1 MSVLIADVTTILIAD
16 VTTILIADVTTY
28 CHVPTPSL
36 SIAQIRDSDGQSQD
50 PIERS
55 ESVDCPAGGQLCTA
69 SISLT
74 SGGGIKEG
82 QSYIVSVRAENRY
95 GQSEE
100 TGNSNPFTIGAG
112 GGKTTLCV
120 HTVYML
126 VL

>member
-1 MSVLIADVTTILIAD
+1 M
-16 VTTILIADVTTY
+16 
-28 CHVPTPSL
+28 
-36 SIAQIRDSDGQSQD
+36 
-50 PIERS
+50 
-55 ESVDCPAGGQLCTA
+55 DCPAGGQRCTA

-112 GGKTTLCV
+112 KKTLSLPGHLVETLCV
-120 HTVYML
+120 ADSNEVP
-126 VL
+126 